1 MYKIGNQYILLRD
14 VFAISDMLYFDG
26 CTIHIYVHSINGAK
40 IEVKFKAIR
49 EDNCSTNGSVR
60 ESFIERTRNEIDLL
74 ISEVEKINKK

>member
-26 CTIHIYVHSINGAK
+26 CTIHIYVHSKNGAK
-40 IEVKFKAIR
+40 VEVKFKSR
-49 EDNCSTNGSVR
+49 KEDNCNTDGPTR

-74 ISEVEKINKK
+74 ISEVEKIKKK